1 MIIAIVRNRR
11 EVGII
16 VILKNFN
23 FDFFFLFQL
32 NRVHNKFKELELS
45 IEALREWINSTV
57 EILRVLLN
65 DDESIEESMKQVE
78 V

>member
-1 MIIAIVRNRR
+1 M
-11 EVGII
+11 
-16 VILKNFN
+16 
-23 FDFFFLFQL
+23 FQL
-32 NRVHNKFKELELS
+32 NRVHNKFKQLERA

-65 DDESIEESMKQVE
+65 DDEAIEESMKQVE